1 MMLRRFP
8 SLAGPALA
16 AAVLAGCATQGSGD
30 GTAGG
35 ASSDDPYEDFN
46 RSMLSVNIE
55 LDRAV
60 LRPASQAY
68 DFAMPETFQFLIRNE
83 INYLSTPVDFAN
95 FLLQGE
101 FEAAGKTLARFTL
114 NTVMGG
120 VGFLDPATEFGLPEQ
135 ETDFGITLGKWGV
148 GPGPF
153 LMLPVLGPTMARG
166 LPAYVVDRAF
176 SPLTYVGAW
185 TPLGGD
191 ISVTSPAVTVVDKV
205 DLRAEH
211 GTLVDRLFYDT
222 PDPYV
227 TLRSAYT
234 QRRRVMVAGEEGVL
248 ENLPD
253 IYDDDGYDNGGDVPP
268 AE

>member
-1 MMLRRFP
+1 MRLRRFP
-8 SLAGPALA
+8 SLAGPTLA
-16 AAVLAGCATQGSGD
+16 AAVLAGCAAQSPGD
-30 GTAGG
+30 G
-35 ASSDDPYEDFN
+35 ASSEDPYEDFN
-46 RSMLSVNIE
+46 RSMLSVNTE
-55 LDRAV
+55 LDRAI

-68 DFAMPETFQFLIRNE
+68 DFGVPETFQFLIRNE

-148 GPGPF
+148 APGPF
-153 LMLPVLGPTMARG
+153 LVLPVLGPTMARG

-185 TPLGGD
+185 TPVGD
-191 ISVTSPAVTVVDKV
+191 FNVTSPTVWVVDKI

-211 GTLVDRLFYDT
+211 GALVDRLLYET

-234 QRRRVMVAGEEGVL
+234 QRRRVMVAGEEGIL

-253 IYDDDGYDNGGDVPP
+253 IYDDDGYDDGGDLPP